1 MLELGRGFCFEA
13 RQKRIVIGDENYF
26 IDLVFYHR
34 LLRCHVLIE
43 LKREKFK
50 HEHLGQLNTYL
61 NWYRR
66 HEMAEGD
73 NPPIGLLLCSSKDQ
87 ALVEYALPGLDA
99 QLFVSRYQLELPK
112 KDELERFL
120 AAQVS
125 SLGVDRER
133 ASADAAGRNA

>member
-1 MLELGRGFCFEA
+1 M
-13 RQKRIVIGDENYF
+13 
-26 IDLVFYHR
+26 
-34 LLRCHVLIE
+34 LIE

-73 NPPIGLLLCSSKDQ
+73 NLPIGLLLCSSKDE
-87 ALVEYALPGLDA
+87 ALVEYALPGLDT

-120 AAQVS
+120 EAQNRQIS
-125 SLGVDRER
+125 ISRTD
-133 ASADAAGRNA
+133 DH

>member
-1 MLELGRGFCFEA
+1 
-13 RQKRIVIGDENYF
+13 
-26 IDLVFYHR
+26 
-34 LLRCHVLIE
+34 VLIE

-66 HEMAEGD
+66 HEMTEGD

-99 QLFVSRYQLELPK
+99 QLFVSRYQLELPR

-125 SLGVDRER
+125 SLGITRKR
-133 ASADAAGRNA
+133 ASTKSARRNAPHVRTSDRR